1 MTGLKAFFLI
11 FLMMPLGHALMV
23 VMNRSLGEQVGWGAF
38 GLFLIGVALL
48 ATTRWTRSTAWQSFL
63 GAFAGVL
70 LWTGAVEYGL
80 LYAATVLGIVEVNG
94 TAGEYRLMMHTWSFL
109 LLLLLYLV
117 VHESVRCNL
126 FIWLRRKLRLT
137 RKAPVTGTVTNYG
150 PRTAFEMA
158 SILWFFYVFLLLLY
172 DEQLVGVHH
181 PLTYATLILSLAG
194 GMYLFYRLIRIKD
207 MGYAIRYAIPTVIVI
222 WNVVEITA
230 KWSLF
235 EEPWITLHPS
245 IMAAI
250 CSAFVIGLVVVIR
263 DLVREKRP
271 AVSLPIARG

>member
-1 MTGLKAFFLI
+1 MTGLKAFLLI
-11 FLMMPLGHALMV
+11 FLMMPLGHSLMV
-23 VMNRSLGEQVGWGAF
+23 VMNRMLGEHVGWGAF
-38 GLFLIGVALL
+38 GLFIIGVALL
-48 ATTRWTRSTAWQSFL
+48 ACTRWTRSSAWQSFL

-80 LYAATVLGIVEVNG
+80 LYGATALGIAEVNG
-94 TAGEYRLMMHTWSFL
+94 TAGEYQLMMHTWSFL

-137 RKAPVTGTVTNYG
+137 RKVAITGTVTNYG

-158 SILWFFYVFLLLLY
+158 SILWFFYVLLLLLY
-172 DEQLVGVHH
+172 DEQLVGVRH
-181 PLTYATLILSLAG
+181 PLTYATLVLSLAG
-194 GMYLFYRLIRIKD
+194 GMYLFYKLIRIND
-207 MGYAIRYAIPTVIVI
+207 MGHAIRYAIPTVIVI

-230 KWSLF
+230 KWGLY
-235 EEPWITLHPS
+235 EEPWITLEPS

-250 CSAFVIGLVVVIR
+250 CISFVFGIIVVVR
-263 DLVREKRP
+263 DLTRGKATNAAKR
-271 AVSLPIARG
+271 ATGV